1 MINPNPILN
10 QQTKYMNTETPTQ
23 LKSAEERML
32 IKAGKDLTEVINKIF
47 GSECKFELNISG
59 APVSKV
65 AFIAECN
72 NATYYGKNLVH
83 IEHDNFHIHV
93 FDKAHMPF

>member
-1 MINPNPILN
+1 
-10 QQTKYMNTETPTQ
+10 MNVETPTQ

-59 APVSKV
+59 VPNSKV
-65 AFIAECN
+65 SFISECN
-72 NATYYGKNLVH
+72 NATAYGKDLVKLSH
-83 IEHDNFHIHV
+83 ENFDIHV
-93 FDKAHMPF
+93 FGKNHLPF